1 MEKSTCLHGIYLL
14 LSILLVTLFIGCD
27 SNKKMEK
34 GNIAGISQNI
44 QNCEEVYPF
53 KEGLA
58 LVSQNGK
65 YGFINTQGEIVI
77 PCKYEL
83 ATDFSE
89 GLAVVKLNGKYGY
102 VDEEGNDTFLK
113 ANSDELEYSAIDNA
127 ITNLSSERY
136 DLVSCNGKYGIY
148 DKDKTEILP
157 LYYDMIWN
165 TIEDGNNDFF
175 IVELDGKKGVV
186 LKMGT
191 TLIPIEFDNIDYSDG
206 IYHGFFEVEQNGKL
220 GLFDKNGNNIVP
232 CQYDNVQL
240 NQTGYPFGIF
250 VVRQDDKYGCVVNGE
265 ERIPCNYYSVIVTEN
280 YIITSLDGELNP
292 RRAMDISNKHQVYDN
307 GYRISEDGYSIDDEI
322 TRNMDD
328 EYFSSDDNLTNRL
341 LQKEKEIRSAVDE
354 LAGN

>member
-27 SNKKMEK
+27 SNKKIEK
-34 GNIAGISQNI
+34 GNIEGISQNI

-58 LVSQNGK
+58 LVCQNGK
-65 YGFINTQGEIVI
+65 YGFINTQGENVI

-175 IVELDGKKGVV
+175 IV
-186 LKMGT
+186 
-191 TLIPIEFDNIDYSDG
+191 
-206 IYHGFFEVEQNGKL
+206 
-220 GLFDKNGNNIVP
+220 
-232 CQYDNVQL
+232 
-240 NQTGYPFGIF
+240 
-250 VVRQDDKYGCVVNGE
+250 
-265 ERIPCNYYSVIVTEN
+265 
-280 YIITSLDGELNP
+280 
-292 RRAMDISNKHQVYDN
+292 
-307 GYRISEDGYSIDDEI
+307 
-322 TRNMDD
+322 
-328 EYFSSDDNLTNRL
+328 
-341 LQKEKEIRSAVDE
+341 
-354 LAGN
+354 